1 MAGCEPQTK
10 PRIYHVSN
18 VAERMLRGLGPKL
31 IRLSYIFIVVERDLE
46 TAIRHSASLSITK
59 SPRTEVKV
67 KNLDEAHNGIK

>member
-1 MAGCEPQTK
+1 
-10 PRIYHVSN
+10 
-18 VAERMLRGLGPKL
+18 MLRGLGPKL
-31 IRLSYIFIVVERDLE
+31 IRLSYIFIFIVVEMDLE